1 MDNSFIYIYDTFCFE
16 LVDFTNLLKKY
27 SNDISI
33 LTKYIDPLIKDNI
46 LEKWLQT
53 CNDSVAIQEING
65 IVRKAID
72 NGKSTEYIIKR
83 IILELQLSD

>member
-1 MDNSFIYIYDTFCFE
+1 MDTSFIYIYDTFCFE

-27 SNDISI
+27 SNDIGT
-33 LTKYIDPLIKDNI
+33 LTKYIDPLIKDKI
-46 LEKWLQT
+46 LEKWIQT
-53 CNDSVAIQEING
+53 CNDSIAKQEINA

-72 NGKSTEYIIKR
+72 NGKSTEYVIKR

>member
-27 SNDISI
+27 SNDIAT
-33 LTKYIDPLIKDNI
+33 LTKYIDPLIKDEI
-46 LEKWLQT
+46 LEKWMQT
-53 CNDSVAIQEING
+53 CNDSVAKQEINA

-72 NGKSTEYIIKR
+72 NGKSTEYVIKR

>member
-27 SNDISI
+27 SNDIGT
-33 LTKYIDPLIKDNI
+33 LTKYIDPLIKDKI
-46 LEKWLQT
+46 LEKWIQT
-53 CNDSVAIQEING
+53 CNDSVAKQEIND

-72 NGKSTEYIIKR
+72 NGKSTEYVIKR

>member
-27 SNDISI
+27 SNDIGT
-33 LTKYIDPLIKDNI
+33 LTKYIDPLIKDKI
-46 LEKWLQT
+46 LEKWIQT
-53 CNDSVAIQEING
+53 CNDSVAKQEINA

-72 NGKSTEYIIKR
+72 NGKSTEYVIKR